1 MSIFKVTGI
10 VTYVSPVETFGSGK
24 ESKRIIVQTQEKYPN
39 YFPIS
44 FYGTRMEA
52 IKDVKVGGIV
62 EVETYPGGRLKKGDD
77 TQAFAFLNG
86 YNCLVM
92 TTGSMT
98 NSQSQSNNSQPTNS
112 NPQSKQTG
120 FAMNDDDYGIPF

>member
-1 MSIFKVTGI
+1 MSIFKVTGL

-39 YFPIS
+39 YFPIT

-52 IKDVKVGGIV
+52 IKDVKIGDLV
-62 EVETYPGGRLKKGDD
+62 ETDTYPGGRLKKGDD

-86 YNCLVM
+86 YNCQVM

-98 NSQSQSNNSQPTNS
+98 NSQPQSTNSQPQLS
-112 NPQSKQTG
+112 NPQMKQTK
-120 FAMNDDDYGIPF
+120 FALNDDDYGVPF